1 VGSKLTKSKANVW
14 ARLKWHF
21 TESFAGEL
29 LYRRR
34 DEDQDE
40 RVDDLRDKRR
50 RHAYRYI
57 LIILSLI
64 LVPIVAHNIYI
75 RQMVPAV
82 ATLLVLGALIVN
94 ILLLS
99 FDREAFLSIPVVLLL
114 NLTLVMLSL
123 FYGQN
128 YSLFLLFPLLVSL
141 PVLLRPR
148 WAVCMGA
155 LTGILVLPVVL
166 NQYDP
171 TTAAAVSISM
181 VLTWIVSAWLVFA
194 MTEQSRRLRGMAIT
208 DSLTGAFNRRY
219 LELQAVKCLR
229 DWDRYQ
235 RPASILLV
243 DVDHFK
249 SVNDKFGHAVGDSAL
264 TNLVDLVQQRLRKAD
279 IVCRFG
285 GEEFVLLL
293 SETDREQ
300 AGRVA
305 EELRG
310 VVESAQTLPN
320 GKMTISVGVS
330 DVTQAMDMDHWFKL
344 ADSALYKAKRKG
356 RNRVELATLIA
367 DSEPAV
373 APLASTVPLWR

>member
-1 VGSKLTKSKANVW
+1 
-14 ARLKWHF
+14 
-21 TESFAGEL
+21 
-29 LYRRR
+29 
-34 DEDQDE
+34 
-40 RVDDLRDKRR
+40 
-50 RHAYRYI
+50 
-57 LIILSLI
+57 
-64 LVPIVAHNIYI
+64 
-75 RQMVPAV
+75 
-82 ATLLVLGALIVN
+82 
-94 ILLLS
+94 
-99 FDREAFLSIPVVLLL
+99 
-114 NLTLVMLSL
+114 
-123 FYGQN
+123 
-128 YSLFLLFPLLVSL
+128 
-141 PVLLRPR
+141 
-148 WAVCMGA
+148 
-155 LTGILVLPVVL
+155 
-166 NQYDP
+166 
-171 TTAAAVSISM
+171 
-181 VLTWIVSAWLVFA
+181 
-194 MTEQSRRLRGMAIT
+194 MAIT